1 MPREVNSTQSYAD
14 KLVKLVPTEIVGA
27 YMVLSGM
34 IGVSPASSSTP
45 GGMSGVLIIVVSVIL
60 LVLTPIYLL
69 RISHVKNVI
78 QIVVTTLS
86 FAVWVYTLGGP
97 FAVMGIYYPI
107 IASIV
112 LVLWQMIVPLIVPPQ
127 EG

>member
-34 IGVSPASSSTP
+34 IGVSPASSSKP
-45 GGMSGVLIIVVSVIL
+45 SDMSSALIIVVSIIL
-60 LVLTPIYLL
+60 LALTPIYLM
-69 RISHVKNVI
+69 RIGHVKNVI

-86 FAVWVYTLGGP
+86 FAIWVYTLGGP
-97 FAVMGIYYPI
+97 FAVLGIYYPI
-107 IASIV
+107 IASII
-112 LVLWQMIVPLIVPPQ
+112 LVLWQMIVPLIVTPQ

>member
-34 IGVSPASSSTP
+34 IGVSPASSSKP
-45 GGMSGVLIIVVSVIL
+45 SDMSSVLIIVVSIIL
-60 LVLTPIYLL
+60 LALTPIYLM

-86 FAVWVYTLGGP
+86 FVVWVYTLGGP
-97 FAVMGIYYPI
+97 FLVIGIYYPI
-107 IASIV
+107 IASVI
-112 LVLWQMIVPLIVPPQ
+112 LILWQMILPLVVPPQ